1 MASDCGIVGGS
12 DNPYEKA
19 MTVQRKLRAAT
30 IRDVAEAA
38 QVSTATVSKFVNG
51 NQRFTAAVEE
61 RISQAVRDLGYSLN
75 PMARGMITSQTG
87 NVGIIILD
95 IRNPLFHEHLVR
107 APRAPRP
114 APD

>member
-19 MTVQRKLRAAT
+19 MTVQRKRAAT

-61 RISQAVRDLGYSLN
+61 RISQAVRDLG
-75 PMARGMITSQTG
+75 
-87 NVGIIILD
+87 
-95 IRNPLFHEHLVR
+95 
-107 APRAPRP
+107 
-114 APD
+114 